1 MDPQTVIR
9 NALFS
14 RICTAGNSCLPL
26 SPSMVCLG
34 FAHVPLRKSVTA
46 VHSLDEC
53 IAPSLL
59 IPLLMGSQGVPILR
73 CTPGI
78 VLGNTTGV
86 IVPLPPTV
94 PKWAEGRHFHYGQ
107 QSGPSGCADV
117 SAQAE
122 NSKLPSHDHLRFHVW
137 LSVSLSICCI
147 YPSSWFPPL

>member
-122 NSKLPSHDHLRFHVW
+122 NSKLPSNDHLRFHVW